1 MSLDHF
7 HHFDILR
14 SKKFVLENILPYNG
28 YKGKGEKNNLIGS
41 GGEFN
46 INSNLESQLQTN
58 FGITRCNI
66 SIKKQPVSRVN

>member
-1 MSLDHF
+1 MLIHA
-7 HHFDILR
+7 R
-14 SKKFVLENILPYNG
+14 
-28 YKGKGEKNNLIGS
+28 EKNNLIGS